1 MSRSEF
7 VVVVPPAASLPIIGS
22 NQRFPVGRIFCV
34 GRNYADHAREMGHD
48 PNREPPF
55 FFMKPPSAVLAD
67 GKDMPYPPHTSDL
80 HHEVEMIVAIGTG
93 GSNIPPER
101 ALSHV
106 YGYGVGLDMTCRD
119 VQNVAKKLSRP
130 WETSKAFD
138 HSAPCSALRPATAV
152 SHPNKGRI
160 ELRVNGA
167 VRQEGDL
174 AQMIWSVPEQIAYL
188 STLFVLQPGDIVFSG
203 TPAGVAAVQRG
214 DRLHAHV
221 ENVAE
226 LTFKIA

>member
-1 MSRSEF
+1 MSSSEF
-7 VVVVPPAASLPIIGS
+7 VVAVPRTASLPIVGS
-22 NQRFPVGRIFCV
+22 TQRFPVSRIFCV

-55 FFMKPPSAVLAD
+55 FFMKPPGAVLAD
-67 GKDMPYPPHTSDL
+67 GKDMPYPAHSLDL
-80 HHEVEMIVAIGTG
+80 HHEVEMIVALGTG
-93 GSNIPPER
+93 GSNISPGQ

-138 HSAPCSALRPATAV
+138 YSAPCSALRPAAEV
-152 SHPNKGRI
+152 GHPNKGRI
-160 ELRVNGA
+160 DLRVNGT

-174 AQMIWSVPEQIAYL
+174 AQMIWSVPEQIAHL
-188 STLFVLQPGDIVFSG
+188 STLFVLRPGDLIFSG

-214 DRLHAHV
+214 DLLHAHV
-221 ENVAE
+221 GNIAE
-226 LTFKIA
+226 LSFEIV

>member
-1 MSRSEF
+1 MSSSEF
-7 VVVVPPAASLPIIGS
+7 VIALPPIASLPIVGS
-22 NQRFPVGRIFCV
+22 KQRFPVGRIFCV

-67 GKDMPYPPHTSDL
+67 GKDLPYPAHSSDL

-93 GSNIPPER
+93 GTNISVEQ

-106 YGYGVGLDMTCRD
+106 YGYGIGLDMTCRD

-138 HSAPCSALRPATAV
+138 DSAPCSALRPAAEIG
-152 SHPNKGRI
+152 HPDQGRI
-160 ELRVNGA
+160 DLRVNGE

-188 STLFVLQPGDIVFSG
+188 STIFALLPGDLIFSG

-214 DRLHAHV
+214 DHLQARV
-221 ENVAE
+221 TDIAE
-226 LTFKIA
+226 LSFKVV

>member
-1 MSRSEF
+1 
-7 VVVVPPAASLPIIGS
+7 
-22 NQRFPVGRIFCV
+22 
-34 GRNYADHAREMGHD
+34 
-48 PNREPPF
+48 
-55 FFMKPPSAVLAD
+55 MKPPSAVLAD
-67 GKDMPYPPHTSDL
+67 GVDMPYPPHSSDL
-80 HHEVEMIVAIGTG
+80 HHEVEMIVAIGSG
-93 GSNIPPER
+93 GSNISAEQ

-138 HSAPCSALRPATAV
+138 HSAPCSALRPAAAV
-152 SHPNKGRI
+152 GHPNKDASIACERQFGR
-160 ELRVNGA
+160 
-167 VRQEGDL
+167 GDL

-188 STLFVLQPGDIVFSG
+188 STIFVLRPGDLIFSG

-226 LTFKIA
+226 LSFKII